1 MPLLVDPVL
10 TPDRLS
16 TVEQPTLTAGAI
28 SLRPWRTGDA
38 DALVAVY
45 AEPEIRR
52 WHVRSMTH
60 TEAEEWIEAAG
71 RSWSEGAGA
80 SWAVEHEGVFAGRM
94 TLKFYLD
101 DAHAGVGYWTRR
113 AARGQGIAP
122 RALDAATQWAFGA
135 GLHRVELEHSTA
147 NPASCRVAVKA
158 GFDPEGTRR
167 SSVLHA
173 DGWHD
178 MHVHARIASVRISDV
193 RGSDVRVD
201 GG

>member
-1 MPLLVDPVL
+1 MPSLVDPVL
-10 TPDRLS
+10 TPDQLPKAD
-16 TVEQPTLTAGAI
+16 QPTLTAGAI
-28 SLRPWRTGDA
+28 LLRPWRA
-38 DALVAVY
+38 DDVEAVVAAY
-45 AEPEIRR
+45 QEPEIQR

-60 TEAEEWIEAAG
+60 PEATKWIEAAG

-80 SWAVEHEGVFAGRM
+80 SWAVEFEGVFAGRM

-101 DAHAGVGYWTRR
+101 DAHAGVGYWTRGV
-113 AARGQGIAP
+113 ARGQGIAP
-122 RALDAATQWAFGA
+122 RALAAATRWAFDV

-167 SSVLHA
+167 RSTLHA

-178 MHVHARIASVRISDV
+178 MHVHARIADARISDV
-193 RGSDVRVD
+193 RVDDV
-201 GG
+201 